1 MRQDMLD
8 YAADIVW
15 LLIYSIIAVVFGA
28 TVMFVIVFFSEM
40 ESFSDYRIIYYDS
53 KGDKTNIWLSGSDM
67 VGWLLLVIGT
77 AEENPQRQNRHT
89 DLI

>member
-1 MRQDMLD
+1 VDAGD
-8 YAADIVW
+8 YEWAYPDIDGW
-15 LLIYSIIAVVFGA
+15 
-28 TVMFVIVFFSEM
+28 
-40 ESFSDYRIIYYDS
+40 